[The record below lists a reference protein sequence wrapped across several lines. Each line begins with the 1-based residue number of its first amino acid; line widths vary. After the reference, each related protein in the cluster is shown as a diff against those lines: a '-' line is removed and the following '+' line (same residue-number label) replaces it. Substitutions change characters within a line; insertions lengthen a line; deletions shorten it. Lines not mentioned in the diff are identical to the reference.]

1 MRKKKQKQ
9 KKIRPLGA
17 VMLDLEPLIEELIY
31 EHDLQWS
38 DVLGLVYA
46 YLMAHCPSA
55 RETYIDDGS
64 HPQYYY
70 GPK

>member
-1 MRKKKQKQ
+1 
-9 KKIRPLGA
+9 
-17 VMLDLEPLIEELIY
+17 MLDLEPLIEELIY